1 MYNVLGF
8 FFGFLKISLN
18 FRYAYANAFSRFS
31 EAIQD
36 YLTNID
42 NTPDPSITKEHFVE
56 ELDKA
61 HETLFN
67 SWLSGKGRIS
77 FPNIPFCTSS
87 FSVTKLST
95 YVNSVLDLNFKLDIQ
110 T

>member
-1 MYNVLGF
+1 M
-8 FFGFLKISLN
+8 N

-36 YLTNID
+36 YLANID

-67 SWLSGKGRIS
+67 FWLSGKGRIS
-77 FPNIPFCTSS
+77 FPTLYFFVSTTDGAGVAAVSILDKEHCNWAIRGY
-87 FSVTKLST
+87 FSARIFYLSHGF
-95 YVNSVLDLNFKLDIQ
+95 DF
-110 T
+110 